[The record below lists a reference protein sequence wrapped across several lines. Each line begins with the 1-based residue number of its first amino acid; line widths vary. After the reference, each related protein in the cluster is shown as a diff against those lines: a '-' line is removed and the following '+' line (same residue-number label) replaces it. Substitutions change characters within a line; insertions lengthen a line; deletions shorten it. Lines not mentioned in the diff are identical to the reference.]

1 MAKPGKPAG
10 DGGGEDKGDIRLA
23 LKMPARGSLEN
34 RQVASAFKKVRQA
47 LRSSSGGGKKRGL
60 SSRQRGAG
68 AGSSGS
74 SSRPGGAAAGGAA
87 GGAKPLQRVS
97 VRWTYA
103 KNKGDGQWGAHGKY
117 VERESA
123 QEQELEKDLDQL
135 PEVEVPEVEREAD
148 GRTKTDQSINPEKK
162 EGEHARSDRNESEP
176 GDRYANPVPL
186 RDPRR
191 ADALRVA
198 YAGEIAKTPAAKSIN
213 SVRSLSGVPVVQWK
227 GRGEVLLPGDAP
239 HNLVERGTER
249 DAGVRRGSD
258 GKPSKGTGAGGRVKR
273 GALGFGS
280 GGDAMPISET
290 LDRWQKGG
298 DQHMFKLIV
307 SPEFG
312 DKMDL
317 KQHTKELVQQMEKD
331 LGTKLQ
337 WVAVAHHNTDNPH
350 VHLSI
355 RGVDDR
361 GQALEVSPAY
371 IKEGSRTRAQ
381 EAATRQLGYRS
392 DRDVAEGLE
401 RQVTQQRFTDIDRS
415 LVKKAVNDEVSFEG
429 VPPPGERARDT
440 RIRQIRRL
448 AQLEAMGLATKS
460 GNMAWRLN
468 PALESAL
475 RQMQV
480 SQDRLKTKFQHREMI
495 SDPSAQLVA
504 TELKTLGQ
512 RVAGKLVGTGLNEQ
526 TGRSYMM
533 VEGFDGKVHYL
544 NQSPKVQRMRG
555 EGDLKAGDFVALE
568 VVQRKDKA
576 GQVVGD
582 MVRVERYGRTMTP
595 ELLDRELMRGR
606 AVEPITA
613 KQSVAGAFLDA
624 AAARLQKLQAVGA
637 VEVVEGRV
645 REKSAA
651 AHDRVRYEDAGLR
664 PVDYVEGA
672 VLAKVVTKGRASVAL
687 QGVTGKP
694 LVMTAAQLEAM
705 GMDQKFVAKDSTLF
719 VGVDSKGKPM
729 ASVVKTDQL
738 PALIQD
744 PRTNKLD
751 LMAQQLTQLPP
762 SHPLASAI
770 QQRSET
776 WKKRGVNLQGADFG
790 PDAAAWRK
798 NMELAE
804 SSDLG
809 NVVNARQLN
818 RLDWMLNQAYQPT
831 TAPLENAL
839 RERARVWQ
847 QRGVDPMDPKFAL
860 KANSW
865 RKSVELHEAA
875 QSKGVDTVLGQLA
888 KERGKPVRELDCTPG
903 RQVSGRVVLVQK
915 EADHTSVVVDS
926 GRELTHLRQP
936 APSEA
941 DLKAGQRIRAKAEE
955 VNDKNTQRRMMTWRF
970 ADLEREQ
977 ARQKGQER
985 KMF

>member
-1 MAKPGKPAG
+1 MAKLGKPAA
-10 DGGGEDKGDIRLA
+10 DAGGEDKGDIRLA
-23 LKMPARGSLEN
+23 LKMPARGSLEI
-34 RQVASAFKKVRQA
+34 RQVSSAFRKVRQA
-47 LRSSSGGGKKRGL
+47 LRSSSGGSKKSGL

-68 AGSSGS
+68 A
-74 SSRPGGAAAGGAA
+74 GAA

-103 KNKGDGQWGAHGKY
+103 KNKGDGQWAAHGKY

-123 QEQELEKDLDQL
+123 QEQELEKDLDRL
-135 PEVEVPEVEREAD
+135 PELAAPDVDREVD
-148 GRTKTDQSINPEKK
+148 SRTKNDQSITPEKK
-162 EGEHARSDRNESEP
+162 DAEHDRIDST
-176 GDRYANPVPL
+176 GSGRVDRYANPLPL

-191 ADALRVA
+191 ADPLRIA
-198 YAGEIAKTPAAKSIN
+198 YAREIARKPAAKSIN
-213 SVRSLSGVPVVQWK
+213 SVRRLSGLPVVQWK
-227 GRGEVLLPGDAP
+227 GRSAVLLPGDAND
-239 HNLVERGTER
+239 HLVEQGTER
-249 DAGVRRGSD
+249 VGTMRRGSD
-258 GKPSKGTGAGGRVKR
+258 GKRGKDRRGGIPLKR
-273 GALGFGS
+273 AAVGFGS

-290 LDRWQKGG
+290 LDGWQKGG
-298 DQHMFKLIV
+298 DEHMFKLIV

-317 KQHTKELVQQMEKD
+317 KQHTKELVLQMEKD

-337 WVAVAHHNTDNPH
+337 WVGVAHYNTDNPH

-361 GQALEVSPAY
+361 GQDLEVSPAY

-415 LVKKAVNDEVSFEG
+415 LLKKAVSHEVSFEG
-429 VPPPGERARDT
+429 GPPRSERVRET

-448 AQLEAMGLATKS
+448 SQLEAMGLATKS

-504 TELKTLGQ
+504 TELKIRGQ
-512 RVAGKLVGTGLNEQ
+512 RVSGKLVGTGLNEE

-555 EGDLKAGDFVALE
+555 EGDLKAGDYVALE
-568 VVQRKDKA
+568 VVARKDKA

-606 AVEPITA
+606 VIEPITA
-613 KQSVAGAFLDA
+613 KRSVAGAFLDA
-624 AAARLQKLQAVGA
+624 AAARLQKLQKAGA

-645 REKSAA
+645 REKSPA
-651 AHDRVRYEDAGLR
+651 AHDRVRYEDAGMR
-664 PVDYVEGA
+664 PVDYVDGA
-672 VLAKVVTKGRASVAL
+672 MLAKVVVKGRASIVL
-687 QGVTGKP
+687 QGETGGRP
-694 LVMTAAQLEAM
+694 VVITADQLEAM
-705 GMDQKFVAKDSTLF
+705 GLDQKFVAKDATVF
-719 VGVDSKGKPM
+719 VGVDYKGNPK
-729 ASVVKTDQL
+729 ASVVKANVLTE
-738 PALIQD
+738 LIQD

-751 LMAQQLTQLPP
+751 WMAQELVEQARLPA
-762 SHPLASAI
+762 SHPIASAI
-770 QQRSET
+770 QQRIET
-776 WKKRGVNLQGADFG
+776 WKKRGVNLQGGDFG
-790 PDAAAWRK
+790 RDAAVWRK
-798 NMELAE
+798 NMELSE
-804 SSDLG
+804 SLDLA

-839 RERARVWQ
+839 RERARVWK
-847 QRGVDPMDPKFAL
+847 QRGVEPMDPKFAL

-875 QSKGVDTVLGQLA
+875 QSKGVEIVLKQLA
-888 KERGKPVRELDCTPG
+888 TEQGKPVRELDCTPG

-926 GRELTHLRQP
+926 GRELTHLRQS

-941 DLKAGQRIRAKAEE
+941 DLKAGQRIRARAEE

>member
-1 MAKPGKPAG
+1 MKKPGKPAG
-10 DGGGEDKGDIRLA
+10 ESSGGEDKGDIRLA

-68 AGSSGS
+68 AGSSA
-74 SSRPGGAAAGGAA
+74 RPGGAAAGGAA

-148 GRTKTDQSINPEKK
+148 GRTKTDQSINPERK

-186 RDPRR
+186 TDPGRI
-191 ADALRVA
+191 AALRQSHA
-198 YAGEIAKTPAAKSIN
+198 AAARQEIPPQSLN
-213 SVRSLSGVPVVQWK
+213 SVRSLSGVGVVRFNR
-227 GRGEVLLPGDAP
+227 RGEVLLQDDAP
-239 HNLVERGTER
+239 GHLVERGTEHA
-249 DAGVRRGSD
+249 DGVRRGSGGEPGKGGPAD
-258 GKPSKGTGAGGRVKR
+258 GRIKRR
-273 GALGFGS
+273 GAFGFGS

-290 LDRWQKGG
+290 LDRWQKGN

-415 LVKKAVNDEVSFEG
+415 LVKKAVNNEVSFEG

-637 VEVVEGRV
+637 VEVADGRV
-645 REKSAA
+645 REKSAVA
-651 AHDRVRYEDAGLR
+651 YDRVRFEDAGLR

-672 VLAKVVTKGRASVAL
+672 VLAKVVAKGRASVAC
-687 QGVTGKP
+687 
-694 LVMTAAQLEAM
+694 
-705 GMDQKFVAKDSTLF
+705 
-719 VGVDSKGKPM
+719 
-729 ASVVKTDQL
+729 
-738 PALIQD
+738 
-744 PRTNKLD
+744 
-751 LMAQQLTQLPP
+751 
-762 SHPLASAI
+762 
-770 QQRSET
+770 
-776 WKKRGVNLQGADFG
+776 
-790 PDAAAWRK
+790 
-798 NMELAE
+798 
-804 SSDLG
+804 
-809 NVVNARQLN
+809 
-818 RLDWMLNQAYQPT
+818 
-831 TAPLENAL
+831 
-839 RERARVWQ
+839 RA
-847 QRGVDPMDPKFAL
+847 
-860 KANSW
+860 
-865 RKSVELHEAA
+865 
-875 QSKGVDTVLGQLA
+875 
-888 KERGKPVRELDCTPG
+888 
-903 RQVSGRVVLVQK
+903 
-915 EADHTSVVVDS
+915 
-926 GRELTHLRQP
+926 
-936 APSEA
+936 
-941 DLKAGQRIRAKAEE
+941 
-955 VNDKNTQRRMMTWRF
+955 
-970 ADLEREQ
+970 
-977 ARQKGQER
+977 
-985 KMF
+985 

>member
-23 LKMPARGSLEN
+23 LKMPGRGSLEN

-68 AGSSGS
+68 AGSSRS
-74 SSRPGGAAAGGAA
+74 SARPGGGAA

-123 QEQELEKDLDQL
+123 QEQELDKDKDLDQL

-162 EGEHARSDRNESEP
+162 EGEHARSDSNEPEP

-186 RDPRR
+186 SDPGRL
-191 ADALRVA
+191 AALRQSH
-198 YAGEIAKTPAAKSIN
+198 AAAVGKEVPPQSLN
-213 SVRSLSGVPVVQWK
+213 SVRSLSSVGVVRFNR
-227 GRGEVLLPGDAP
+227 RGEVLLPDDAP
-239 HNLVERGTER
+239 GNLVKRGAEHA
-249 DAGVRRGSD
+249 DGVRRGSG
-258 GKPSKGTGAGGRVKR
+258 GKPGKSGAADGRVKRR

-280 GGDAMPISET
+280 GGDAMPIAET
-290 LDRWQKGG
+290 LDRWQKGD

-555 EGDLKAGDFVALE
+555 EGDLKAGDYVALE

-613 KQSVAGAFLDA
+613 KQSVAGAFLEA
-624 AAARLQKLQAVGA
+624 AAARLNKLQAVGA

-651 AHDRVRYEDAGLR
+651 AHDRVRYEDAGMR

-672 VLAKVVTKGRASVAL
+672 VLAKVVAKGRASVAL

-751 LMAQQLTQLPP
+751 LMAQQLGQLPA

-839 RERARVWQ
+839 RERAHVWQ

-915 EADHTSVVVDS
+915 EADYTSVVVDS

-936 APSEA
+936 APSET

-955 VNDKNTQRRMMTWRF
+955 VNDKNTQRRMMMWRF

-985 KMF
+985 KLF

>member
-1 MAKPGKPAG
+1 MSKLFKPAG
-10 DGGGEDKGDIRLA
+10 SGSAEDEGDIRLA

-34 RQVASAFKKVRQA
+34 RQVASAFRKVRQA
-47 LRSSSGGGKKRGL
+47 LRSSSGGGKKRGM

-68 AGSSGS
+68 AGTSSSGS
-74 SSRPGGAAAGGAA
+74 RLGAAAAGGAA
-87 GGAKPLQRVS
+87 RETKPLQRVS

-123 QEQELEKDLDQL
+123 QEQELDQEL
-135 PEVEVPEVEREAD
+135 AKVSEVEREFD
-148 GRTKTDQSINPEKK
+148 DHSRVDPSINPEKK
-162 EGEHARSDRNESEP
+162 EVEHARSESEP
-176 GDRYANPVPL
+176 DDRYANPAPL
-186 RDPRR
+186 RDSRR
-191 ADALRVA
+191 ARALRVA
-198 YAGEIAKTPAAKSIN
+198 YAGEIAKTPAAKSLN
-213 SVRSLSGVPVVQWK
+213 GVRSLSGVPVVQWE
-227 GRGEVLLPGDAP
+227 GRGEVLLPRDAP
-239 HNLVERGTER
+239 HHLVKQRAER
-249 DAGVRRGSD
+249 DDGVRRRSD
-258 GKPSKGTGAGGRVKR
+258 GKPGKGTRAGSRVKGGVR
-273 GALGFGS
+273 GFGNE
-280 GGDAMPISET
+280 GDAMPISET
-290 LDRWQKGG
+290 LDGWQKSG
-298 DQHMFKLIV
+298 DKHLFKLIV

-317 KQHTKELVQQMEKD
+317 MRHTKELVQQMEKD
-331 LGTKLQ
+331 LSTKLQ
-337 WVAVAHHNTDNPH
+337 WVAVAHYNTDNPH

-361 GQALEVSPAY
+361 GQTLEVSPAY

-392 DRDVAEGLE
+392 ERDMAEGLE

-415 LVKKAVNDEVSFEG
+415 LIKKAVNGEMSFEST
-429 VPPPGERARDT
+429 PPTGERVRNM

-460 GNMAWRLN
+460 ANMVWHLN

-495 SDPSAQLVA
+495 SDPSAPLVA

-512 RVAGKLVGTGLNEQ
+512 YVAGKLVGTGLNEQ

-533 VEGFDGKVHYL
+533 IEGFDGKVHYL

-555 EGDLKAGDFVALE
+555 EGDLKAGDYLALE

-576 GQVVGD
+576 GQMVGD
-582 MVRVERYGRTMTP
+582 MVRVERYGRTLTP

-613 KQSVAGAFLDA
+613 TQSVAGAFLEA
-624 AAARLQKLQAVGA
+624 AAARLQKLQHVGA

-645 REKSAA
+645 REKSAL
-651 AHDRVRYEDAGLR
+651 AHDRVRYVDAGLR
-664 PVDYVEGA
+664 AADYSEGS
-672 VLAKVVTKGRASVAL
+672 VLAEVVAKGRASVAL
-687 QGVTGKP
+687 QSVDGKHM
-694 LVMTAAQLEAM
+694 VVTAAQLEAM
-705 GMDQKFVAKDSTLF
+705 GMDQKFVAKDATLF
-719 VGVDSKGKPM
+719 LGVDSRGKPT
-729 ASVVKTDQL
+729 ASVVKPDQM

-751 LMAQQLTQLPP
+751 LMVQQLGVLPA
-762 SHPLASAI
+762 SHPFSLAMH
-770 QQRSET
+770 QRKET
-776 WKKRGVNLQGADFG
+776 WKTRGVSLHAADFG
-790 PDAAAWRK
+790 PDTAAWRK
-798 NMELAE
+798 NMELAD
-804 SSDLG
+804 SSDLA

-818 RLDWMLNQAYQPT
+818 RLDWMLQQAYQPT
-831 TAPLENAL
+831 ATPLEKAL
-839 RERARVWQ
+839 RERVDVWRE
-847 QRGVDPMDPKFAL
+847 RGVDLMDTKFAL

-875 QSKGVDTVLGQLA
+875 QSKGVGTVLEQLA
-888 KERGKPVRELDCTPG
+888 KERGKPVRELECTLG
-903 RQVSGRVVLVQK
+903 RQVSGRVLLVQK
-915 EADHTSVVVDS
+915 AVDHISVVVDS
-926 GRELTHLRQP
+926 GRELTLLRQP
-936 APSEA
+936 ALSDI
-941 DLKAGQRIRAKAEE
+941 DLKAGQRVRARAEA
-955 VNDKNTQRRMMTWRF
+955 VNDKNTQVRMMMWRF

-977 ARQKGQER
+977 ARRQKGQER
-985 KMF
+985 ERF